1 MAKLKNI
8 YKGKV
13 NGMKKV
19 TKFLSL
25 ALALVLSVSVFTV
38 NANAMSAAGE
48 AHRRVLTT
56 EEVTT
61 IYKTFNAKVYAKMYP
76 DVVKELGEDEMA
88 LFTHF
93 VTFGIWEQRQPSVA
107 FNVDVFASFNYDLQA
122 AYGDDIVA
130 YYTHFAT
137 HAGEYP
143 VMPTKYNALR
153 QGRMIYSVY
162 DFVKGQT
169 GPKKGAVPVQTANY
183 HPGIELND

>member
-1 MAKLKNI
+1 MKRFV
-8 YKGKV
+8 KV
-13 NGMKKV
+13 
-19 TKFLSL
+19 LSL
-25 ALALVLSVSVFTV
+25 MMATFLAVSFFSVNSY
-38 NANAMSAAGE
+38 AMSAEGE
-48 AHRRVLTT
+48 AHRRQLTT
-56 EEVTT
+56 EEIKT
-61 IYKTFNAKVYAKMYP
+61 IYPMFNAKEYAKMYP
-76 DVVKELGEDEMA
+76 DVKNELGEDEKA
-88 LFTHF
+88 LYTHF

>member
-1 MAKLKNI
+1 
-8 YKGKV
+8 
-13 NGMKKV
+13 MKRV

-25 ALALVLSVSVFTV
+25 ALAVVLSVSVFTV

-93 VTFGIWEQRQPSVA
+93 VTFGIWEQRQPSDA
-107 FNVDVFASFNYDLQA
+107 FNVDAYASMNPDLQEA
-122 AYGDDIVA
+122 FGDDIVA
-130 YYTHFAT
+130 YYIHYANHPGAT
-137 HAGEYP
+137 G
-143 VMPTKYNALR
+143 VTRPTPTLYYAVWHNNT
-153 QGRMIYSVY
+153 IYSVY
-162 DFVKGQT
+162 DFVKGQK
-169 GPKKGAVPVQTANY
+169 GPKAGSVPVCTSNY
-183 HPGIELND
+183 HPGIVISELPAETDPK

>member
-1 MAKLKNI
+1 MKRFV
-8 YKGKV
+8 KV
-13 NGMKKV
+13 
-19 TKFLSL
+19 LSL
-25 ALALVLSVSVFTV
+25 MMATFLAVSFFSVNSY
-38 NANAMSAAGE
+38 AMSAEGE
-48 AHRRVLTT
+48 AHRRQLTT
-56 EEVTT
+56 EEIKT
-61 IYKTFNAKVYAKMYP
+61 IYPMFNAKEYAKMYP
-76 DVVKELGEDEMA
+76 DVKKELGEDEKA
-88 LFTHF
+88 LYTHF

>member
-1 MAKLKNI
+1 MKRFV
-8 YKGKV
+8 KV
-13 NGMKKV
+13 
-19 TKFLSL
+19 LSL
-25 ALALVLSVSVFTV
+25 MLATFLAVSVFSV
-38 NANAMSAAGE
+38 NSYAMSAEGE
-48 AHRRVLTT
+48 AHRRQLTT
-56 EEVTT
+56 EEIKT
-61 IYKTFNAKVYAKMYP
+61 IYPMFNAKEYAKMYP
-76 DVVKELGEDEMA
+76 DVKNELGEDEKA
-88 LFTHF
+88 LYTHF